1 MQVTVAFLLHV
12 VKNGVLL
19 HHFSTYPSSHQ
30 NHSLFIFN
38 KSLCIGKSAADSW
51 VGNPTPFRVS
61 REHMLSPL
69 SSAVNHEPSM
79 AVQAEGEQ
87 EVIKILRECCS
98 QLSVLSLL
106 RLSVLH

>member
-1 MQVTVAFLLHV
+1 MVYFSTTFLLTFPAI
-12 VKNGVLL
+12 KTI
-19 HHFSTYPSSHQ
+19 HFLFLI
-30 NHSLFIFN
+30 NHSALGNLLLTLGLETLRPSVFPGREVS
-38 KSLCIGKSAADSW
+38 SL
-51 VGNPTPFRVS
+51 
-61 REHMLSPL
+61 HMLSPL
-69 SSAVNHEPSM
+69 PSAVNHGPSM